1 MFLLEQIES
10 SHKKVKS
17 GSDFPKYI
25 KELKELGVLSY
36 ETFVTD
42 GHNLFFGE
50 DNYEVKSQNKY
61 SSLIISENSNVDQF
75 KNDLIA
81 HQNGKTDY
89 LTFCNDCAKSGI
101 EKWVVNL
108 IDMTCT
114 YFDKNGKQILM
125 ENIHS
130 I

>member
-1 MFLLEQIES
+1 MFQLEQIES

-17 GSDFPKYI
+17 GSDFPIYI

-36 ETFVTD
+36 ETFVID
-42 GHNLFFGE
+42 GHNSFFGE
-50 DNYEVKSQNKY
+50 GNYEVESQNKY
-61 SSLIISENSNVDQF
+61 STLLISEISNADQF
-75 KNDLIA
+75 KNDLID

-101 EKWVVNL
+101 EKWIVNL
-108 IDMTCT
+108 NDMTCT
-114 YFDKNGKQILM
+114 YFDKSGKQILK
-125 ENIHS
+125 ENIPS